1 MKDNKK
7 LKIGIVGLGDIA
19 LKAYLPVMA
28 KKNVEVHLHTR
39 NKEKLVEIGERY
51 RYKYLHDSLD
61 SLIDS
66 QVTGVFV
73 HSNTLSH
80 YAVVKKLLSHNIHVY
95 VDKPLTNNYDSSM
108 ELVGQAE
115 KSGLSLVVGFNR
127 RYAPAYR
134 KALDLKN
141 RNMLIMQKNRKG
153 LPGEIRT
160 FIFDDFIHVVDT
172 LLFLIPSG
180 IEQMNVIGRKVDG
193 LLRHVI
199 VHFAGTGGVNAI
211 GVMNRESGAVEER
224 LEVFSPDEKYVVND
238 LVNEVS
244 YRSNKEIKSS
254 PGDWQ
259 SVLFNRGFEQIVDN
273 FLAAIQSD
281 NPFTKSDDILQTHR
295 FCEEIVQ
302 RLERLS

>member
-1 MKDNKK
+1 MKGNKK
-7 LKIGIVGLGDIA
+7 LKIGLVGLGDIA
-19 LKAYLPVMA
+19 LKAYLPVIA

-39 NKEKLVEIGERY
+39 NEEKLVEIGEMY
-51 RYKYLHDSLD
+51 RYKHLHGSLD

-80 YAVVKKLLSHNIHVY
+80 YTVVKKLLSHNIHVY
-95 VDKPLTNNYDSSM
+95 VDKPLTNNYNSSM
-108 ELVGQAE
+108 ELVGLAE
-115 KSGLSLVVGFNR
+115 SKSLSLMVGFNR

-134 KALDLKN
+134 KALDMRN

-153 LPGEIRT
+153 LPGEVRT
-160 FIFDDFIHVVDT
+160 FIFDDFIHVIDT
-172 LLFLIPSG
+172 LLFLIPSE
-180 IEQMNVIGRKVDG
+180 IEQMNVTGRKVDG
-193 LLRHVI
+193 LLHHVV
-199 VHFAGTGGVNAI
+199 VHFTGKGGINAI
-211 GVMNRESGAVEER
+211 GVMNRDSGTVEER
-224 LEVFSPDEKYVVND
+224 IEVFSPEEKYVVND
-238 LVNEVS
+238 LINEVS
-244 YRSNKEIKSS
+244 YRSNKEIRSS

-259 SVLFNRGFEQIVDN
+259 SVLFNRGFEQIVDY

-302 RLERLS
+302 RLELIS